1 MPDKRATVQRV
12 IGAIAAKDYDRALPW
27 FTEDCEYTNLPLG
40 SVTGPSGIKAVLEP
54 FFAPTITNELIV
66 LRSAVE
72 GDTVFT
78 ERLDRHQIATGWVEL
93 PVTGVFVFHA
103 AKIAVWREYFDLGTL
118 VWQWPSLGAA
128 PAAAAS

>member
-1 MPDKRATVQRV
+1 MSDLLAIVRTV
-12 IGAIAAKDYDRALPW
+12 IGAIAAKDYDNALPW
-27 FTEDCEYTNLPLG
+27 FTDDCEYTNLPMG
-40 SVTGPSGIKAVLEP
+40 SVTGPAGVRAVLEP
-54 FFAPTITNELIV
+54 FFAPTISNELII

-93 PVTGVFVFHA
+93 PVTGVFVFRA

-118 VWQWPSLGAA
+118 MRQWPSLGAQ
-128 PAAAAS
+128 AAASLA